1 LVFSIAF
8 TGKSGLNEIRTKAFQ
23 EKYKVEF
30 EYLGCMRWWNSK
42 DEDVNGYNNTTLE
55 YLVSTWGNVVKKEF
69 EDMYE

>member
-1 LVFSIAF
+1 MVFSIAF

-30 EYLGCMRWWNSK
+30 EYLGWWNSK